1 MPRSPKDNEEIRVA
15 RRAAI
20 VAAATRVFAEKGFA
34 KAKVTDIAAAA
45 GLSHGL
51 VYHYFPSKDAVFG
64 AIAEVMLERLRY
76 ELALDHERA
85 IDRIVV
91 SLERRRET
99 IEQPVDASVVV
110 TQAMLEASIPG
121 DVLERILSHFQH
133 AHRVAVEWIS
143 EAQAQGDVDASV
155 PPEELANALFC
166 LVRGMSI
173 RARGIPHLPFAM
185 PRTDTIL
192 RLLRTGAP
200 QPPRR
205 VLRSPKK
212 ATKAR
217 PSGLARRKESRRT

>member
-1 MPRSPKDNEEIRVA
+1 MPRSPKDNEEIRAA
-15 RRAAI
+15 RRAEI
-20 VAAATRVFAEKGFA
+20 VDAATRVFAEKGFA

-64 AIAEVMLERLRY
+64 AIADKMLERLRY
-76 ELALDHERA
+76 ELELDHERA

-99 IEQPVDASVVV
+99 IDQPVDASVVV
-110 TQAMLEASIPG
+110 TQAILEASIPD
-121 DVLERILSHFQH
+121 DVLARVMQHFLQ
-133 AHRVAVEWIS
+133 AHQVAVAWIT

-155 PPEELANALFC
+155 PAEELASALFS

-173 RARGIPHLPFAM
+173 KARGMPDLPFAM

-192 RLLRTGAP
+192 RLLRPPGRAGERRP
-200 QPPRR
+200 QT
-205 VLRSPKK
+205 KTKTAKAGTK
-212 ATKAR
+212 ATPQK
-217 PSGLARRKESRRT
+217 RRT